1 MNTALERFL
10 PMAAFL
16 AETLP
21 EGYEIRV
28 FDCTE
33 KGMSIVRQFHT
44 KRGNEDAIRKFL
56 RTVIKNPVVPENG
69 MLTNR
74 GELSRNGKLYKT
86 SFFFI
91 KDDDGKPVGA
101 LALSLQL
108 NEIIAV
114 SGILNSMLALSTE
127 EIESIGPKETLAVDE
142 KPTLDTIARIV
153 SEETDVP
160 QRLTPEE
167 KMAVI
172 VELYDAGVFDLK
184 GAVAEAA
191 EVLHMSEQSVY
202 RYLSQIRRMRGE

>member
-1 MNTALERFL
+1 MNTALERYL

-33 KGMSIVRQFHT
+33 KGMPVAVQFHA

-56 RTVIKNPVVPENG
+56 RTVIRNPAVVENG
-69 MLTNR
+69 MLPNR
-74 GELSRNGKLYKT
+74 GELIRNGKLYKT

-91 KDDDGKPVGA
+91 KDDDGNLAGA
-101 LALSLQL
+101 LALSFQL
-108 NEIIAV
+108 SEIIAV
-114 SGILNSMLALSTE
+114 SEMLNSMIALSTE
-127 EIESIGPKETLAVDE
+127 EIESIGLREPFAADE
-142 KPTLDTIARIV
+142 KPTLDTIERIV
-153 SEETDVP
+153 SEETDAP

-167 KMAVI
+167 KKALI

-191 EVLHMSEQSVY
+191 AALHLSEQSIY